1 MRTSKNT
8 SIKVG
13 CYEVVHN
20 NGVNLRALRNGEQ
33 WRDLTGDNLVLALV
47 DEIDYLRDRLL
58 KRNITWDGSRK

>member
-1 MRTSKNT
+1 MKTSKDT

-47 DEIDYLRDRLL
+47 DEIVYLRVILFGFEEE
-58 KRNITWDGSRK
+58 NVEV